1 MPQRV
6 ITMDVFAAMRQ
17 REVPVIRLVKRYGSR
32 KLYDTEESRY
42 VSLDEMAGWIRE
54 GQQIKVVDNTTSEDV
69 TAATLIQIISEQG
82 RRNSSFLPKDVLH
95 ELIRRGEEVVQT
107 GVGQLQSGVDLL
119 LRASVDR
126 IGPVKKIREETSR
139 LRDRLDELETALA
152 QVEARRR
159 FDEEDQAPSGA
170 SGRSEDEEDES
181 RSTASVAGS
190 DKGEA

>member
-1 MPQRV
+1 M
-6 ITMDVFAAMRQ
+6 
-17 REVPVIRLVKRYGSR
+17 IRLVKRYGSR

-54 GQQIKVVDNTTSEDV
+54 GQQIKVIDNNTSEDV
-69 TAATLIQIISEQG
+69 TAPTLIQIISEQG

-95 ELIRRGEEVVQT
+95 ELIRRGEEVVNT

-139 LRDRLDELETALA
+139 LRDRLDELESALA

-159 FDEEDQAPSGA
+159 FEEEEKEVSDEADNEKDEP
-170 SGRSEDEEDES
+170 RS
-181 RSTASVAGS
+181 AAAVAGT